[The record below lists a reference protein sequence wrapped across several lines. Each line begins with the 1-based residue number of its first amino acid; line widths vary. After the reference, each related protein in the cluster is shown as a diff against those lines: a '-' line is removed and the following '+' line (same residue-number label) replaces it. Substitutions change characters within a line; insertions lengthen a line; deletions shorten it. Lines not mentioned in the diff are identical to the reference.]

1 MSTRTDRI
9 TRKVK
14 RGSGGIVCL
23 ADVPNAKLKIGAVIL
38 IEGVPYVELEDG
50 RIAQTDFPKLDW
62 RIENGRLT
70 RGGRVHNGKVIKEG

>member
-38 IEGVPYVELEDG
+38 IEGVP
-50 RIAQTDFPKLDW
+50 
-62 RIENGRLT
+62 
-70 RGGRVHNGKVIKEG
+70 